1 MRPGN
6 MENRSDCRDP
16 LAGLSLA
23 EPADEEAGADSMT
36 EFGP

>member
-6 MENRSDCRDP
+6 MENRSDDRDP

-23 EPADEEAGADSMT
+23 DLPTKKRERIL
-36 EFGP
+36 

>member
-23 EPADEEAGADSMT
+23 DLPTKKRERIL
-36 EFGP
+36 

>member
-6 MENRSDCRDP
+6 MENRRYGRDP

-23 EPADEEAGADSMT
+23 DLPTKKRERIL
-36 EFGP
+36 